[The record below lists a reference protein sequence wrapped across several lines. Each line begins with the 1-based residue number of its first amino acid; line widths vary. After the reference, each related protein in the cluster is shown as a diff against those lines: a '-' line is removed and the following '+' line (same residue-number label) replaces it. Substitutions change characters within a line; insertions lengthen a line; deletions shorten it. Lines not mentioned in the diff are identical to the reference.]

1 MWYKTVRVLRAPGHV
16 MAREGKKLELYEILA
31 AKRAKGKPPLGTA
44 IGVDAKSAKQAN
56 APEVDPAVTD
66 APGLIIDDAI
76 SDDARAQLQQHPED
90 IRQDKIAS
98 TRQSPSD
105 TITQPPPPLKQ
116 RLEKKLSRKRDKHP
130 TQFAPPGETPDV
142 APTQESAR
150 ARSPKE
156 VVFALDTALVFFTVI
171 LALLGCSYFI
181 GYKRGQEE
189 RPAGLAG
196 VAEIETEDPNRLN
209 IRHLSPPP
217 RAAMRPPEH
226 DYTLIIRKEPASD
239 DLPERLELELAEA
252 LARGR
257 REVGRDIPGFI
268 FRTTGADPHYILAV
282 GLGQNANDQELNRL
296 LKIYNDMEGIN
307 LSRQPRPYLG
317 CRIAPVRELG
327 TAVY

>member
-1 MWYKTVRVLRAPGHV
+1 
-16 MAREGKKLELYEILA
+16 MAKDGKKLELYEILA
-31 AKRAKGKPPLGTA
+31 AKRAKGKTPLGNPLGSE
-44 IGVDAKSAKQAN
+44 IKSAK
-56 APEVDPAVTD
+56 PEKTPESDPDVID

-76 SDDARAQLQQHPED
+76 SED
-90 IRQDKIAS
+90 IRSQLHDGSGTEHGEKTDSARQQDS
-98 TRQSPSD
+98 GVLE
-105 TITQPPPPLKQ
+105 PPPPRFGKI
-116 RLEKKLSRKRDKHP
+116 LEKRFSRKRDKHP
-130 TQFAPPGETPDV
+130 SRIV
-142 APTQESAR
+142 APGDAQER
-150 ARSPKE
+150 PRTKEPRTRSPGE

-171 LALLGCSYFI
+171 LALLGSSYFI

-196 VAEIETEDPNRLN
+196 LSEIETEDPNRLN
-209 IRHLSPPP
+209 IRHLSAPP
-217 RAAMRPPEH
+217 RSAMRPPENN
-226 DYTLIIRKEPASD
+226 YTLIIRKESAAD

-268 FRTTGADPHYILAV
+268 FRTAGADPHYILAV

-317 CRIAPVRELG
+317 CRIAPVKELG

>member
-1 MWYKTVRVLRAPGHV
+1 

-31 AKRAKGKPPLGTA
+31 AKRAKGKTPLGA
-44 IGVDAKSAKQAN
+44 PLGAESKSAKQPN
-56 APEVDPAVTD
+56 APDTEPDITD

-76 SDDARAQLQQHPED
+76 ADDVRAQLQTQAETTTPENRD
-90 IRQDKIAS
+90 SA
-98 TRQSPSD
+98 RQSARDAIEQS
-105 TITQPPPPLKQ
+105 PLPFSK
-116 RLEKKLSRKRDKHP
+116 RLESKFSRKRDKHP
-130 TQFAPPGETPDV
+130 SRLSPPGEMAEQ
-142 APTQESAR
+142 APAQEPAR

-196 VAEIETEDPNRLN
+196 LSEIETEDPNRLN

-217 RAAMRPPEH
+217 RSAMRPPEH
-226 DYTLIIRKEPASD
+226 DYTLIIRKETASD